1 MTEYPTPTDDPR
13 RSESFSCRLGPKSP
27 WTALHL
33 SLRCG
38 GHTNFSFIYW
48 GQLRRYTH
56 LEPSSFSKPRSLL
69 NLEVTRLHYG
79 ETLFL
84 MCFLTN
90 VLMLIQ
96 LPVLPFVLFFGG
108 GVQSFSRFL
117 SRYRGLFSFRSYLW
131 RVCTY
136 IDFSTQP
143 FRLPS
148 HNMFINTLKWKPH
161 QVCLLLPFPFL
172 PLDQLDMLP
181 LFPILKI
188 CTFFKNGKII
198 QIP

>member
-1 MTEYPTPTDDPR
+1 MKQNKMD
-13 RSESFSCRLGPKSP
+13 S
-27 WTALHL
+27 TACYIERAL
-33 SLRCG
+33 SVQMWNKGRK
-38 GHTNFSFIYW
+38 N
-48 GQLRRYTH
+48 
-56 LEPSSFSKPRSLL
+56 
-69 NLEVTRLHYG
+69 YG
-79 ETLFL
+79 NWCK
-84 MCFLTN
+84 CFL
-90 VLMLIQ
+90 
-96 LPVLPFVLFFGG
+96 GE